1 MFHAA
6 CLVALKDQPR
16 RWDEAREKLR
26 TAELQSDGSDTL
38 DNWEF
43 ITQTRSMFDHALGL
57 SDRPVCEAQRNR
69 LIGMVSALE
78 HECRHGHGMF
88 SGSLEVDVPVEVGA
102 EKRISALRKAM
113 LSIKEM
119 TDEDRAND
127 YDDLIYYTDQCHKA
141 AKKALRADN
150 ARKRGVSG
158 SVGIEVFYAGQ
169 MGDAGRF
176 VEIVWELEKVL
187 IPGDNGDYVNVLQ
200 FIGFLQ

>member
-26 TAELQSDGSDTL
+26 TTELQSDGSDTL

-57 SDRPVCEAQRNR
+57 SDQPVCEAQRNR

-88 SGSLEVDVPVEVGA
+88 SGSLEVDVPVPTGGW
-102 EKRISALRKAM
+102 
-113 LSIKEM
+113 
-119 TDEDRAND
+119 
-127 YDDLIYYTDQCHKA
+127 
-141 AKKALRADN
+141 
-150 ARKRGVSG
+150 ARPDGEFC
-158 SVGIEVFYAGQ
+158 VGIETFYAGQ
-169 MGDAGRF
+169 MGDVGRF

-187 IPGDNGDYVNVLQ
+187 VPGDNGDYVNVLQ